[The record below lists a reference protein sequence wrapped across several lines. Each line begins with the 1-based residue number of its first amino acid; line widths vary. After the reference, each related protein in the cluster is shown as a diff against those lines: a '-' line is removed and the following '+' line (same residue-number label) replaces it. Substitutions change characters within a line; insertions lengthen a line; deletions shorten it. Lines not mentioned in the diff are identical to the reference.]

1 MVRDFSKLND
11 RAADVGRP
19 GPRERPVA
27 AGLATGRFGVRLGC
41 VVLLLQCA
49 LAGMASVLFEDDF
62 TASFAGWTVV
72 QPHGNY
78 LAGPLRWE
86 YEMANGAFVEQSN
99 IYTDAATYSSSATAP
114 MLINDTVTEASFTY
128 TARLTAGDDDAFGL
142 IFGYQDE
149 TNFYRVVFTRQADAN
164 RSAGFPWI
172 GTTVD
177 RKTNGFTSNVVG
189 PSGGFTNTA
198 NRPFDVTIAVDAINR
213 LTLTVVD
220 NPLVSPVTRVIA
232 ANLALPTSASGRVGI
247 FTWGMSG
254 GTPPAFR
261 IQNLHLSPLPLAGTL
276 GTVTNW
282 SALIPPRN
290 VGSTNTTIIAAP
302 YWFLTPF
309 QNGLAGALN
318 ETGDCYGGNDA
329 AGQVDF
335 TGPTLV
341 RGSDTWSN
349 YVVAAR
355 IIPYDDDA
363 QGILLRY
370 QNPSNFWRIALRT
383 QVSAIGVPRG
393 LSVQKNINGVYSEV
407 YRDNPVKFSPVS
419 GQPYDWV
426 AEAATNTLNVTI
438 VADPEGDAQVYRYGP
453 FNLTG
458 VNTGKV
464 GLLSWAMSRT
474 AFESVSVQD
483 GAALYVSSP
492 AGSPSPGRGLNSF
505 AAGTWVEAT
514 CGVDNGQGGVRR
526 IPIGWIG
533 SGSVPASG
541 TGTNVSFFITNI
553 SSLHWLW
560 RVDQPTVTNGLMVY
574 LNFDNNL
581 NGQLGTTVNGTL
593 YTGGATNGPRYR
605 TGVIGAAANFANNGS
620 SGQPSDWAVSLGSL
634 EALYSNS
641 FSVSFWERSAS
652 GPGALMGNKPWNSV
666 TNVGWVVSMSD
677 GHNINWNAVGGTNRS
692 VDLNPPF
699 SDGDWHLVTV
709 TFNRETNEVISYLD
723 GALAI
728 MSDLSP
734 SGSASLN
741 AGFDTLVGGS
751 GNGTYAGA
759 ADIDDLAVWNRV
771 VTPEEVAAIY
781 AAGLI
786 GKPLSLAVPGQ
797 TPVIVTNLPA
807 SVSVAAGGTVT
818 LSVTA
823 GGPGPFSYQWRF
835 NGADIPG
842 ATNATLFL
850 AGVNLSGIDS
860 SSEGT
865 YTVLVRNG
873 SGGVLSS
880 EAVLTVNNRLVTG
893 QWDFREGDLR
903 ATVGADLEY
912 VGDTT
917 NQTAFPLL
925 SINGVAVPVMA
936 FGANAPSQGFTV
948 WHGAMPNGGGR
959 FVNKYT
965 LIMDVMFP
973 ASSSGQWR
981 ALFQSD
987 PFNHPGNDAE
997 FYVGS
1002 AAASPAPNGIGA
1014 ESQYDGPLAPDT
1026 WHRIALAV
1034 DLTASAGQQLS
1045 KYVNGV
1051 LAGQQSLSGG
1061 VDGRFALGPA
1071 AQLFTSGTEALTQP
1085 AYVSSIQFVNG
1096 CLPPAAIAALGGP
1109 GADKLPPGDAVI
1121 QITNVSLNASQL
1133 TLDWTGPR
1141 GSSQVQ
1147 NSPTLCPPV
1156 WQSVSAPSTNRSL
1169 TLPATNTLGFYRVTQ
1184 NQPDIKVGQLPY
1196 REQSV
1201 TSKEILRAAGSRV
1214 EFFGLPVDLV
1224 LSPDGQKVY
1233 IKNHTDMWVVD
1244 AASWTLGQTL
1254 DYPSSGAS
1262 LHGIAVSPDGTH
1274 VYVTGSDNELYD
1286 WTIAGGAVSYSR
1298 TIALAS
1304 GSDPCGLA
1312 ISADGTQ
1319 AYVCLSI
1326 ANKLAVV
1333 DLTTGAV
1340 SQQINVGI
1348 APWDVVLSPD
1358 GNTAYVSDWGG
1369 RYPTRGDLTMT
1380 SAGTPVVVDA
1390 RGVPTSG
1397 VVSVVNLTS
1406 GVETAQIATGL
1417 HPSDLV
1423 LSPDGGT
1430 LYVANAIS
1438 DTVTVID
1445 TQTRA
1450 VRETILVRPS
1460 STLPFGSSSTLPF
1473 GSQTDALALSA
1484 DGTNLFVAVAG
1495 NNAIAVV
1502 ELPNAEHTNSVV
1514 QGFLPTDWYPGAV
1527 VADSNYIYVA
1537 NVKGL
1542 GTRYG
1547 QPTRTSYNA
1556 TGFYLGTANRIP
1568 IPSAEALS
1576 KYSAQVN
1583 KNTRLS
1589 HMQQT
1594 QQPPRS
1600 GQTPVPVPVHTG
1612 EPSVF
1617 QHVVY
1622 ILKENK
1628 TYDQM
1633 FGDLPQGNA
1642 NPSLCIYPRFISPN
1656 HHALA
1661 EQYVLLDNYYCNGVN
1676 SAVGHAWSTQGNVV
1690 DGLEKSF
1697 GGFAR
1702 SYPYTGEDPLCFTST
1717 GFIWNNV
1724 LQHGLTFRNYNEFTR
1739 GTVPSGATWAQLY
1752 ADYTNGTHAIV
1763 TRNTIYL
1770 ASLAPYTS
1778 TNVPGWNLNIPDV
1791 VRAYGFIK
1799 ELNEAQASGNWATF
1813 HFLWLPDDHTGGTPP
1828 AQAQVADND
1837 LALGQVV
1844 EAITK
1849 SIFGTNTVI
1858 FVLEDDPQSGYDHV
1872 DGHRSICLVI
1882 SPYTKR
1888 NQVVSTFYN
1897 QAGVL
1902 HTMECIMGLPPMNQG
1917 DAMAPLMF
1925 DCFTNVPDFTP
1936 YTALPNNID
1945 LATGGT
1951 VSLSSK
1957 ARYYAKKVQKMDLS
1971 SPDRINDDAFNRYIW
1986 HSIKGNARYPAE
1998 FVGGH
2003 GKGLK
2008 RLGLVLDKT
2017 SKDLDGD

>member
-1 MVRDFSKLND
+1 
-11 RAADVGRP
+11 
-19 GPRERPVA
+19 
-27 AGLATGRFGVRLGC
+27 
-41 VVLLLQCA
+41 
-49 LAGMASVLFEDDF
+49 
-62 TASFAGWTVV
+62 
-72 QPHGNY
+72 
-78 LAGPLRWE
+78 
-86 YEMANGAFVEQSN
+86 
-99 IYTDAATYSSSATAP
+99 
-114 MLINDTVTEASFTY
+114 
-128 TARLTAGDDDAFGL
+128 
-142 IFGYQDE
+142 
-149 TNFYRVVFTRQADAN
+149 
-164 RSAGFPWI
+164 
-172 GTTVD
+172 
-177 RKTNGFTSNVVG
+177 
-189 PSGGFTNTA
+189 
-198 NRPFDVTIAVDAINR
+198 
-213 LTLTVVD
+213 
-220 NPLVSPVTRVIA
+220 
-232 ANLALPTSASGRVGI
+232 
-247 FTWGMSG
+247 
-254 GTPPAFR
+254 
-261 IQNLHLSPLPLAGTL
+261 
-276 GTVTNW
+276 
-282 SALIPPRN
+282 
-290 VGSTNTTIIAAP
+290 
-302 YWFLTPF
+302 
-309 QNGLAGALN
+309 
-318 ETGDCYGGNDA
+318 
-329 AGQVDF
+329 
-335 TGPTLV
+335 
-341 RGSDTWSN
+341 
-349 YVVAAR
+349 
-355 IIPYDDDA
+355 
-363 QGILLRY
+363 
-370 QNPSNFWRIALRT
+370 
-383 QVSAIGVPRG
+383 
-393 LSVQKNINGVYSEV
+393 
-407 YRDNPVKFSPVS
+407 
-419 GQPYDWV
+419 
-426 AEAATNTLNVTI
+426 
-438 VADPEGDAQVYRYGP
+438 
-453 FNLTG
+453 
-458 VNTGKV
+458 
-464 GLLSWAMSRT
+464 
-474 AFESVSVQD
+474 
-483 GAALYVSSP
+483 
-492 AGSPSPGRGLNSF
+492 
-505 AAGTWVEAT
+505 
-514 CGVDNGQGGVRR
+514 
-526 IPIGWIG
+526 
-533 SGSVPASG
+533 
-541 TGTNVSFFITNI
+541 
-553 SSLHWLW
+553 
-560 RVDQPTVTNGLMVY
+560 MVY

-605 TGVIGAAANFANNGS
+605 MGVIGASASFANNGS

-634 EALYSNS
+634 EAIYSNS

-652 GPGALMGNKPWNSV
+652 GAGALMGNKPWDSV
-666 TNVGWVVSMSD
+666 TNAGWAISMSD
-677 GHNINWNAVGGTNRS
+677 GTNVNWNAVGGTNHN

-699 SDGDWHLVTV
+699 SDGDWHFVTV
-709 TFNRETNEVISYLD
+709 TFNRETNEVISYID
-723 GALAI
+723 GALAS
-728 MSDLSP
+728 MSDPSP

-741 AGFDTLVGGS
+741 AGYNTLVGSS

-759 ADIDDLAVWNRV
+759 AEIDDFAVWNRV
-771 VTPEEVAAIY
+771 LPPGEVAAIY

-786 GKPLSLAVPGQ
+786 GKPLNFAVPGQ
-797 TPVIVTNLPA
+797 SPVIVTNLPA
-807 SVSVAAGGTVT
+807 SVSVAPGGAVT
-818 LSVTA
+818 LNVTA
-823 GGPGPFSYQWRF
+823 SGPGPFTYQWRL
-835 NGADIPG
+835 NGVAIQG
-842 ATNATLFL
+842 ATNATLI
-850 AGVNLSGIDS
+850 LSGIDS
-860 SSEGT
+860 SNEGT
-865 YTVLVRNG
+865 YTVLVSNG
-873 SGGVLSS
+873 SGGALSS
-880 EAVLTVNNRLVTG
+880 KAVLTVDNRVVTG
-893 QWDFREGDLR
+893 QWDFRGGDLR

-917 NQTAFPLL
+917 NQTAFPLM
-925 SINGVAVPVMA
+925 SINGVPVPVMA
-936 FGANAPSQGFTV
+936 FGGNAPTQGFTM

-959 FVNKYT
+959 FVNNYT
-965 LIMDVMFP
+965 LIMDLMFP
-973 ASSSGQWR
+973 ASSSGNWR

-987 PFNHPGNDAE
+987 PFNHPDNDAE

-1014 ESQYDGPLAPDT
+1014 EAQYDGPLAPDT
-1026 WHRIALAV
+1026 WYRIAFAV

-1071 AQLFTSGTEALTQP
+1071 AQLFTSGSPALTQP
-1085 AYVSSIQFVNG
+1085 GYVSSIQFVSG
-1096 CLPPAAIAALGGP
+1096 CLAPSAIAALGGP
-1109 GADKLPPGDAVI
+1109 NGNKLPPGDAVI
-1121 QITNVSLNASQL
+1121 QITNVSLNAPQL
-1133 TLDWTGPR
+1133 TLNWGGPN
-1141 GSSQVQ
+1141 GPFQVET
-1147 NSPTLCPPV
+1147 SPTLSPSV
-1156 WQSVSAPSTNRSL
+1156 WQSVNTPSTNRSL
-1169 TLPATNTLGFYRVTQ
+1169 TVPATNTLGFYRVTQ
-1184 NQPDIKVGQLPY
+1184 TQPDMKVGQLPY
-1196 REQSV
+1196 GAQSV
-1201 TSKEILRAAGSRV
+1201 TSKEIIRAAGNRV

-1224 LSPDGQKVY
+1224 LSPDGQRIY

-1244 AASWTLGQTL
+1244 AASWTLVQTL
-1254 DYPSSGAS
+1254 DYPADGAS
-1262 LHGIAVSPDGTH
+1262 LHGIAVSPDGAH
-1274 VYVTGSDNELYD
+1274 VYVTGSNNQLYD
-1286 WTIAGGAVSYSR
+1286 WTIAGGVVSYSR

-1304 GSDPCGLA
+1304 SSDPCGLA
-1312 ISADGTQ
+1312 ISADGTK
-1319 AYVCLSI
+1319 AYVCLSR
-1326 ANKLAVV
+1326 ANRLAVV
-1333 DLTTGAV
+1333 NLTTGTV
-1340 SQQINVGI
+1340 SQQINVGV
-1348 APWDVVLSPD
+1348 APWDVALSPD

-1369 RYPTRGDLTMT
+1369 RPPTTGDLTMT

-1397 VVSVVNLTS
+1397 VVSVVNLLT
-1406 GVETAQIATGL
+1406 GLETVQIPTGL

-1450 VRETILVRPS
+1450 VRETIMVRLS

-1484 DGTNLFVAVAG
+1484 DGTKLFVAVAG

-1502 ELPNAEHTNSVV
+1502 ELPNANHTNSVV

-1527 VADSNYIYVA
+1527 VADSDYLYVA

-1583 KNTRLS
+1583 KNGRLS

-1594 QQPPRS
+1594 QRPARS
-1600 GQTPVPVPVHTG
+1600 GQAPVPVPTHTG
-1612 EPSVF
+1612 ERSVF
-1617 QHVVY
+1617 RHVVY

-1642 NPSLCIYPRFISPN
+1642 NPSLCVYPRFISPN

-1697 GGFAR
+1697 GGFVR

-1717 GFIWNNV
+1717 GFVWNNV

-1739 GTVPSGATWAQLY
+1739 ATATVPSGATWAQFY

-1763 TRNTIYL
+1763 ALNTIYL
-1770 ASLAPYTS
+1770 ASLVPYTS

-1813 HFLWLPDDHTGGTPP
+1813 HFLWLPCDHTGGTPP

-1849 SIFGTNTVI
+1849 SIFGSNTVI
-1858 FVLEDDPQSGYDHV
+1858 FVVEDDPQSGYDHV
-1872 DGHRSICLVI
+1872 DGHRSICLVV

-1888 NQVVSTFYN
+1888 NQVISTFYN
-1897 QAGVL
+1897 QAGAL
-1902 HTMECIMGLPPMNQG
+1902 HTMERIMGLPPMNQG

-1925 DCFTNVPDFTP
+1925 ECFTNAPDFTP

-1951 VSLSSK
+1951 VMLSSK

-1971 SPDRINDDAFNRYIW
+1971 SPDRINDDIFNRYIW
-1986 HSIKGNARYPAE
+1986 HSIKGNARYPSE

-2008 RLGLVLDKT
+2008 QLGLVLEKAGTDV
-2017 SKDLDGD
+2017 DD